1 MKNPKAIFGILLI
14 FILGAVCGVLV
25 THSIQHSRF
34 ESFIKGGHGAHE
46 EMFVKRLTSK
56 LDLDSR
62 QQEQVRVIV
71 KETHSGISQVRSQIR
86 PRIESL
92 LEQGQVRISA
102 VLRPDQQEK
111 FRTIIAERKARKSAE
126 RP

>member
-14 FILGAVCGVLV
+14 FILGAVSGALV
-25 THSIQHSRF
+25 THTISHSRF
-34 ESFIKGGHGAHE
+34 ESFVKGGHGAHE
-46 EMFVKRLTSK
+46 EKFVQRLTSK

-62 QQEQVRVIV
+62 QQEQVRAIV
-71 KETHSGISQVRSQIR
+71 KETHSEITLVRKESR

-92 LEQGQVRISA
+92 LEKGQVRINT